1 MWDKVVYLLL
11 TKLKKTMA
19 RKKIMLDVEVLE
31 DLSHTIKMLF
41 DIVVKKKLTAAEV
54 EKIKYVTKV
63 METVNVN
70 LIKLNDELRSN

>member
-1 MWDKVVYLLL
+1 
-11 TKLKKTMA
+11 MA
-19 RKKIMLDVEVLE
+19 RKKVTLDVQVLE

-41 DIVVKKKLTAAEV
+41 DIVVKKKLNKTEV
-54 EKIKYVTKV
+54 EKIKYITKL

>member
-1 MWDKVVYLLL
+1 
-11 TKLKKTMA
+11 MA

-41 DIVVKKKLTAAEV
+41 DIVVKKKLTEAEV
-54 EKIKYVTKV
+54 KKIKYVTKV

-70 LIKLNDELRSN
+70 LIKLNDELQSN

>member
-41 DIVVKKKLTAAEV
+41 DIVVKKKLTPTEV
-54 EKIKYVTKV
+54 ERIKYVTKV

>member
-1 MWDKVVYLLL
+1 
-11 TKLKKTMA
+11 MA
-19 RKKIMLDVEVLE
+19 RKKVTLDVQVLE

-41 DIVVKKKLTAAEV
+41 DIVVKKKLTKAEV
-54 EKIKYVTKV
+54 EKIKYVTKL

>member
-1 MWDKVVYLLL
+1 
-11 TKLKKTMA
+11 MA
-19 RKKIMLDVEVLE
+19 RKKVTLDVEVLE

-41 DIVVKKKLTAAEV
+41 DIVVKKKLTKEEV
-54 EKIKYVTKV
+54 EKIKYVTKL